1 MNFPSIVSRLEKRL
15 AFHKKSGRKVLG
27 RAAAPV
33 FRLAALGLPLLS
45 LGTASLAQ
53 NADLVQAPVQ
63 APDSVVNWWQSI
75 ILGLVQ
81 GLTEFIPV
89 SSSAHLNITHALM
102 GHPRELA
109 FDVMLSI
116 GTTLALAWYYRH
128 DWKALLTDPTQK
140 KLRNLVFLAC
150 VPAVLFALPIHQF
163 EDKPPLSSP
172 TFNALM
178 LFVAGLI
185 LLVADKTSRQTRDL
199 GSVSA
204 KDSILVGIGQALA
217 LIPGV
222 SRSGATLTA
231 GRLLGF
237 NRTDAMRFSF
247 LMSLPISLAAIV
259 FKYKDFG
266 HINAPVSSLVIGT
279 LASGISGFWAIGF
292 LFNFLKKRDVT
303 PFFIWRAVVAL
314 IVFGLA
320 YAGILK

>member
-1 MNFPSIVSRLEKRL
+1 MGSAALAQTPVKAPESVVTPLQSIV
-15 AFHKKSGRKVLG
+15 
-27 RAAAPV
+27 
-33 FRLAALGLPLLS
+33 
-45 LGTASLAQ
+45 
-53 NADLVQAPVQ
+53 
-63 APDSVVNWWQSI
+63 
-75 ILGLVQ
+75 LGLVQ

-128 DWKALLTDPTQK
+128 DWKALLTDPAQK

-150 VPAVLFALPIHQF
+150 VPAVLLALPIHKF
-163 EDKPPLSSP
+163 EDKPPLSLP

-185 LLVADKTSRQTRDL
+185 LLIADKTSRQTRDL
-199 GSVSA
+199 ESVSA
-204 KDSILVGIGQALA
+204 RDSILVGIGQALA
-217 LIPGV
+217 LVPGV

-237 NRTDAMRFSF
+237 NRSDAMRFSF
-247 LMSLPISLAAIV
+247 LMSLPISVGAIA

-266 HINAPVSSLVIGT
+266 HINAPLSSLVLGT
-279 LASGISGFWAIGF
+279 VASAVSGFWAIGF

-303 PFFIWRAVVAL
+303 PFFVWRAVVAL
-314 IVFGLA
+314 VVFALA

>member
-1 MNFPSIVSRLEKRL
+1 MKFPRFKNCLT
-15 AFHKKSGRKVLG
+15 FHKKSGSEILG
-27 RAAAPV
+27 RVSP
-33 FRLAALGLPLLS
+33 FFLRLGALVLPLAS
-45 LGTASLAQ
+45 MGHAAMAQTATK
-53 NADLVQAPVQ
+53 APESAV
-63 APDSVVNWWQSI
+63 SWWQSI
-75 ILGLVQ
+75 VLGLVQ

-128 DWKALLTDPTQK
+128 DWKALLTDPKQA

-150 VPAVLFALPIHQF
+150 LPAVLFALPIHKF
-163 EDKPPLSSP
+163 EDKPPLSLP

-178 LFVAGLI
+178 LFVAGLV
-185 LLVADKTSRQTRDL
+185 LLIADKTSRQNRDL

-204 KDSILVGIGQALA
+204 KDSILVGIGQAMA

-231 GRLLGF
+231 GRFLGF
-237 NRTDAMRFSF
+237 NREDAMRFSF
-247 LMSLPISLAAIV
+247 LMSLPISVAAIV

-266 HINAPVSSLVIGT
+266 HINAPISSLVLGT
-279 LASGISGFWAIGF
+279 VASAVSGFWAIGF
-292 LFNFLKKRDVT
+292 LFNFLRKRDVT
-303 PFFIWRAVVAL
+303 PFFVWRALVAVVVFAL
-314 IVFGLA
+314 AHF
-320 YAGILK
+320 GILK